1 MERRVAGSSWGERA
15 GGGWEER
22 LRQGRGHGLYEGGMV
37 GWVGAVVDAEGDD
50 VGGL

>member
-22 LRQGRGHGLYEGGMV
+22 LRQGRGHGLYDGGMA
-37 GWVGAVVDAEGDD
+37 GWEEAVVDAER
-50 VGGL
+50 VGVEGL